1 MRLCRTHFSCY
12 TGKKGEWAMNENE
25 LRERYIR
32 LAFQYESAIDA
43 LLTKG
48 LVDVEAASVA
58 KERFYDT
65 LNEERLRATQ
75 KIRDYHETIGLYMRV
90 LANDGMI
97 SLTELAKQYSDESP
111 GYMIQSWMRSRN
123 TLEFLRQWENDMNEG
138 FDDSAC
144 EELIYQ
150 GHTTS
155 LTITPSLWIRK
166 THAVGLHVKQ
176 GKGGGVSA
184 YPEIAAD
191 FRLWLDPKERSAI
204 LKLTKSTSIV

>member
-1 MRLCRTHFSCY
+1 
-12 TGKKGEWAMNENE
+12 MNENE
-25 LRERYIR
+25 LREHYIR

-43 LLTKG
+43 LLTRG
-48 LVDVEAASVA
+48 LVDMEAAGAA

-65 LNEERLRATQ
+65 LNEERLRATK
-75 KIRDYHETIGLYMRV
+75 KIRDYHDTISLYMRMLTHDRMV
-90 LANDGMI
+90 

-111 GYMIQSWMRSRN
+111 GYVIQSWMRSRN

-144 EELIYQ
+144 VELIYQ

-155 LTITPSLWIRK
+155 LTITPSLWIRR
-166 THAVGLHVKQ
+166 THAVGMHVKQ

-191 FRLWLDPKERSAI
+191 FHLWLDPKTR
-204 LKLTKSTSIV
+204 LTIVRRANEWITQE

>member
-1 MRLCRTHFSCY
+1 
-12 TGKKGEWAMNENE
+12 MNENE